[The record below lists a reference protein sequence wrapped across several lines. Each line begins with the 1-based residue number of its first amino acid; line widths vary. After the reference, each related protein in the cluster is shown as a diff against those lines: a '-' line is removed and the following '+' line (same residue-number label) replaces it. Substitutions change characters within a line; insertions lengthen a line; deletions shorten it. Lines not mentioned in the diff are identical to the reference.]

1 MKKKKIFLIM
11 MLCAITMSASGCTT
25 LLKDEKGKAVQNP
38 VTGQNLPKN
47 ILCQPEEKS
56 TLEIYEK
63 NKVEIEKLPKC
74 EKFTPASGGYEGVWT
89 TIFVK
94 PLAWI
99 IIQIGKI
106 VKNYGLAIIL
116 ITLIIRLL
124 MYPLT
129 QKSAV
134 QSENLKLAQPE
145 LEKLEKKY
153 KNRQDQEA
161 MMQKSQE
168 MLLIYKKYQISPMA
182 GCLYAFIQ
190 LPLFLAFYEA
200 LNRLPLIFEET
211 FLGLHLG
218 TIPVTGILNG
228 QFYYC
233 IIVILVGLVTYY
245 SFKLNSGASM
255 SGEQA
260 KQMKMMSNI
269 MTVVITFSSA
279 TISTA
284 IGLYWIVNSGFTIV
298 QNLIVKRSKKN
309 DGKNSIGRERKRN
322 AIS

>member
-1 MKKKKIFLIM
+1 MKKKKLILIM
-11 MLCAITMSASGCTT
+11 ILCAITLSATGCTT

-47 ILCQPEEKS
+47 ILCRPESKKTIEV
-56 TLEIYEK
+56 YED
-63 NKVEIEKLPKC
+63 NKIELNKLPKC
-74 EKFTPASGGYEGVWT
+74 SEFVPASGGYEGIWT

-106 VKNYGLAIIL
+106 VKNYGLAVIL
-116 ITLIIRLL
+116 ITLLIR
-124 MYPLT
+124 MIMFPLT

-134 QSENLKLAQPE
+134 QSENLKLAKPE
-145 LEKLEKKY
+145 LDKLEKKY

-168 MLLIYKKYQISPMA
+168 MLVIYKKYKINPMA

-200 LNRLPLIFEET
+200 LNRLPLIFEGS

-218 TIPVTGILNG
+218 MTPLTGITSG
-228 QFYYC
+228 RIYYI
-233 IIVILVGLVTYY
+233 IIVILVGSVTYY

-255 SGEQA
+255 SEDQA
-260 KQMKMMSNI
+260 KQMKMMTNI
-269 MTVVITFSSA
+269 MTGVITLSSL
-279 TISTA
+279 TISSA
-284 IGLYWIVNSGFTIV
+284 IGLYWITNSGFTIV
-298 QNLIVKRSKKN
+298 QNLIVKRRKN
-309 DGKNSIGRERKRN
+309 NGKDSNRR
-322 AIS
+322 

>member
-1 MKKKKIFLIM
+1 MKKKKIVLIM
-11 MLCAITMSASGCTT
+11 MLCALTLSATGCTT
-25 LLKDEKGKAVQNP
+25 LLKDDKGKAVQNP

-47 ILCQPEEKS
+47 ILCQPESSS
-56 TLEIYEK
+56 TLEVYEK
-63 NKVEIEKLPKC
+63 HNVKIEELPKC
-74 EKFTPASGGYEGVWT
+74 QNFTPASGGYEGIWT

-99 IIQIGKI
+99 IIQIGKL

-116 ITLIIRLL
+116 ITLLIRLI

-129 QKSAV
+129 KKSAM

-145 LEKLEKKY
+145 LDKLEKKY
-153 KNRQDQEA
+153 KNRQDQES

-168 MLLIYKKYQISPMA
+168 MLLIYKKYQINPMA

-200 LNRLPLIFEET
+200 LNRLPLIFEGT

-218 TIPVTGILNG
+218 TIPATGVVNG
-228 QFYYC
+228 KFYYL
-233 IIVILVGLVTYY
+233 IIVILVALVTHF

-255 SGEQA
+255 GVEQA
-260 KQMKMMSNI
+260 KQMKRMMTI
-269 MTVVITFSSA
+269 MTVVITVSSM

-298 QNLIVKRSKKN
+298 QNLLVKR
-309 DGKNSIGRERKRN
+309 RKIN
-322 AIS
+322 VK

>member
-1 MKKKKIFLIM
+1 MKKKKLILIM
-11 MLCAITMSASGCTT
+11 MLCAITLSATGCTT

-47 ILCQPEEKS
+47 ILCRPESKKTIEV
-56 TLEIYEK
+56 YED
-63 NKVEIEKLPKC
+63 NKIQLNKLPKC
-74 EKFTPASGGYEGVWT
+74 SEFVPASGGYEGIWT

-106 VKNYGLAIIL
+106 VKNYGLAVIL
-116 ITLIIRLL
+116 ITLLIR
-124 MYPLT
+124 MIMFPLT

-134 QSENLKLAQPE
+134 QSENLKLAKPE
-145 LEKLEKKY
+145 LDKLEKKY

-168 MLLIYKKYQISPMA
+168 MLVIYKKYKINPMA

-200 LNRLPLIFEET
+200 LNRLPLIFEGS

-218 TIPVTGILNG
+218 MTPLTGITSG
-228 QFYYC
+228 RIYYI

-255 SGEQA
+255 SEDQA
-260 KQMKMMSNI
+260 KQMKMMTNI
-269 MTVVITFSSA
+269 MTGVITLSSL
-279 TISTA
+279 TISSA
-284 IGLYWIVNSGFTIV
+284 IGLYWITNSGFTIV
-298 QNLIVKRSKKN
+298 QNLIVKRRKN
-309 DGKNSIGRERKRN
+309 NGKDSNRR
-322 AIS
+322 

>member
-1 MKKKKIFLIM
+1 MKKKKLLLLIFLCSIM
-11 MLCAITMSASGCTT
+11 LSMTGCTT
-25 LLKDEKGKAVQNP
+25 LLKDEKGKTIQNP
-38 VTGQNLPKN
+38 ITGQNLPKN
-47 ILCQPEEKS
+47 ILCQPEAKK
-56 TLEIYEK
+56 TIEIYKK
-63 NKVEIEKLPKC
+63 NNLDLEKLPKC
-74 EKFTPASGGYEGVWT
+74 NEFVPTSGGYEGIWT

-106 VKNYGLAIIL
+106 AKNYGLAVIL
-116 ITLIIRLL
+116 ITLLIRMF

-134 QSENLKLAQPE
+134 QSENLKLAKPE
-145 LEKLEKKY
+145 LDKLEQKY

-168 MLLIYKKYQISPMA
+168 MLVIYKKYKINPMA

-200 LNRLPLIFEET
+200 LNRLPLIFEGS

-218 TIPVTGILNG
+218 MTPMSGILDG
-228 QFYYC
+228 KFYYM

-245 SFKLNSGASM
+245 SFKLNSGATMASD
-255 SGEQA
+255 QA
-260 KQMKMMSNI
+260 KQMKMMSNV
-269 MTVVITFSSA
+269 MTILITVSST

-284 IGLYWIVNSGFTIV
+284 IGLYWITNSGFTII
-298 QNLIVKRSKKN
+298 QNLVVKRRKKN
-309 DGKNSIGRERKRN
+309 HGKNNNK
-322 AIS
+322 

>member
-1 MKKKKIFLIM
+1 MKKKKILLVMI
-11 MLCAITMSASGCTT
+11 LCAMTMSLTGCTK
-25 LLKDEKGKAVQNP
+25 LLKDSKGKAVQNP
-38 VTGQNLPKN
+38 VTGQNLPQN
-47 ILCQPEEKS
+47 ILCRPEAEETIKVYN
-56 TLEIYEK
+56 E
-63 NKVEIEKLPKC
+63 NKVEIKKLPKC
-74 EKFTPASGGYEGVWT
+74 NEFVPTSGGYEGIWT

-106 VKNYGLAIIL
+106 VKNYGLAVIL
-116 ITLIIRLL
+116 ITLLIRLI

-129 QKSAV
+129 QKSAM
-134 QSENLKLAQPE
+134 QSENLKLAKPE
-145 LEKLEKKY
+145 LDKLEKKY

-168 MLLIYKKYQISPMA
+168 MLLIYKKYKINPMA

-200 LNRLPLIFEET
+200 LNRLPLIFEGT

-218 TIPVTGILNG
+218 TTPLIGILSG
-228 QFYYC
+228 KVYYIV
-233 IIVILVGLVTYY
+233 IIILVGLVTYY

-260 KQMKMMSNI
+260 KQMKTMSNI
-269 MTVVITFSSA
+269 MTGVITISST

-284 IGLYWIVNSGFTIV
+284 IGLYWITNSGFTII
-298 QNLIVKRSKKN
+298 QNLIVKRRKN
-309 DGKNSIGRERKRN
+309 ENGKNNSRR
-322 AIS
+322 

>member
-1 MKKKKIFLIM
+1 MKKKKLFLIM
-11 MLCAITMSASGCTT
+11 MLCAITLSTSGCTKY
-25 LLKDEKGKAVQNP
+25 LKDDKGKAVQNP

-47 ILCQPEEKS
+47 ILCQPEEK
-56 TLEIYEK
+56 TTIEVYEK
-63 NKVEIEKLPKC
+63 NDVDLEKLPKC
-74 EKFTPASGGYEGVWT
+74 SKFTPASGGYEGVWT

-94 PLAWI
+94 PLAWVI
-99 IIQIGKI
+99 VQIGKI
-106 VKNYGLAIIL
+106 VKNYGIAIIL
-116 ITLIIRLL
+116 ITLIIRLI

-129 QKSAV
+129 QKSAM

-145 LEKLEKKY
+145 LDKLEKKY

-168 MLLIYKKYQISPMA
+168 MLLIYKKYQINPMS

-218 TIPVTGILNG
+218 TIPLTGIVNG
-228 QFYYC
+228 NIFYAL
-233 IIVILVGLVTYY
+233 IIILVGAVTYF

-255 SGEQA
+255 SKEQA
-260 KQMKMMSNI
+260 SQMKMMSTI
-269 MTVVITFSSA
+269 MTVLITISSA
-279 TISTA
+279 SISTA
-284 IGLYWIVNSGFTIV
+284 IGLYWIVNSGFTII
-298 QNLIVKRSKKN
+298 QNLIVKRRKN
-309 DGKNSIGRERKRN
+309 KDGKSSIGKQGKRRTV
-322 AIS
+322 

>member
-1 MKKKKIFLIM
+1 MKKKKLILIM
-11 MLCAITMSASGCTT
+11 MLCAITLSATGCTT

-47 ILCQPEEKS
+47 ILCRPESKKTIEV
-56 TLEIYEK
+56 YED
-63 NKVEIEKLPKC
+63 NKIELNKLPKC
-74 EKFTPASGGYEGVWT
+74 SEFVPASGGYEGIWT

-106 VKNYGLAIIL
+106 VKNYGLAVIL
-116 ITLIIRLL
+116 ITLLIR
-124 MYPLT
+124 MIMFPLT

-134 QSENLKLAQPE
+134 QSENLKLAKPE
-145 LEKLEKKY
+145 LDKLEKKY

-168 MLLIYKKYQISPMA
+168 MLVIYKKYKINPMA

-200 LNRLPLIFEET
+200 LNRLPLIFEGS

-218 TIPVTGILNG
+218 MTPLTGITSG
-228 QFYYC
+228 RIYYI
-233 IIVILVGLVTYY
+233 IIVILVGSVTYY

-255 SGEQA
+255 SEDQA
-260 KQMKMMSNI
+260 KQMKMMTNI
-269 MTVVITFSSA
+269 MTGVITLSSL
-279 TISTA
+279 TISSA
-284 IGLYWIVNSGFTIV
+284 IGLYWITNSGFTIV
-298 QNLIVKRSKKN
+298 QNLIVKRRKN
-309 DGKNSIGRERKRN
+309 NGKDSNRR
-322 AIS
+322 

>member
-1 MKKKKIFLIM
+1 MKKKKIVLIM
-11 MLCAITMSASGCTT
+11 MLCAITLSSTGCTT
-25 LLKDEKGKAVQNP
+25 LLKDDNGKTVQNP

-47 ILCQPEEKS
+47 ILCQPESSS
-56 TLEIYEK
+56 TLEVYDK
-63 NKVEIEKLPKC
+63 YNVEIEKLPKC
-74 EKFTPASGGYEGVWT
+74 QNFTPASGGYEGIWT

-94 PLAWI
+94 PLAWV
-99 IIQIGKI
+99 IIQIGKL
-106 VKNYGLAIIL
+106 VKNYGLAIIF
-116 ITLIIRLL
+116 ITLLIRLI

-129 QKSAV
+129 RKSAM

-145 LEKLEKKY
+145 LDKLEKKY
-153 KNRQDQEA
+153 KNRQDQES

-168 MLLIYKKYQISPMA
+168 MLLIYKKYQINPMA

-200 LNRLPLIFEET
+200 LNRLPLIFEGT

-218 TIPVTGILNG
+218 TIPFTGVSNG
-228 QFYYC
+228 KIYYL
-233 IIVILVGLVTYY
+233 IIVILVALVTHY

-255 SGEQA
+255 GAEQA
-260 KQMKMMSNI
+260 KQMKRMMTI
-269 MTVVITFSSA
+269 MTIVITVSST

-298 QNLIVKRSKKN
+298 QNLLVKR
-309 DGKNSIGRERKRN
+309 RKMN
-322 AIS
+322 VK

>member
-1 MKKKKIFLIM
+1 MKKKKLILIM
-11 MLCAITMSASGCTT
+11 MLCAITLSATGCTT

-47 ILCQPEEKS
+47 ILCRPESKKTIEV
-56 TLEIYEK
+56 YED
-63 NKVEIEKLPKC
+63 NKIELNKLPKC
-74 EKFTPASGGYEGVWT
+74 SEFVPASGGYEGIWT

-106 VKNYGLAIIL
+106 VKNYGLAVIL
-116 ITLIIRLL
+116 ITLLIR
-124 MYPLT
+124 MIMFPLT

-134 QSENLKLAQPE
+134 QSENLKLAKPE
-145 LEKLEKKY
+145 LDKLEKKY

-168 MLLIYKKYQISPMA
+168 MLVIYKKYKINPMA

-200 LNRLPLIFEET
+200 LNRLPLIFEGS

-218 TIPVTGILNG
+218 MTPLTGITSG
-228 QFYYC
+228 KIYYI
-233 IIVILVGLVTYY
+233 IIVVLVGLVTYY

-255 SGEQA
+255 SEDQA
-260 KQMKMMSNI
+260 KQMKMMTNI
-269 MTVVITFSSA
+269 MTGVITLSSL
-279 TISTA
+279 TISSA
-284 IGLYWIVNSGFTIV
+284 IGLYWITNSGFTIV
-298 QNLIVKRSKKN
+298 QNLIVKRRKN
-309 DGKNSIGRERKRN
+309 NGKDSNRR
-322 AIS
+322 

>member
-1 MKKKKIFLIM
+1 MKKKKLILIM
-11 MLCAITMSASGCTT
+11 MLCAITLSATGCTT

-47 ILCQPEEKS
+47 ILCRPESKKTIEV
-56 TLEIYEK
+56 YED
-63 NKVEIEKLPKC
+63 NKIELNKLPKC
-74 EKFTPASGGYEGVWT
+74 SEFVPASGGYEGIWT

-106 VKNYGLAIIL
+106 VKNYGLAVIL
-116 ITLIIRLL
+116 ITLLIR
-124 MYPLT
+124 MIMFPLT

-134 QSENLKLAQPE
+134 QSENLKLAKPE
-145 LEKLEKKY
+145 LDKLEKKY

-168 MLLIYKKYQISPMA
+168 MLVIYKKYKINPMA

-200 LNRLPLIFEET
+200 LNRLPLIFEGS

-218 TIPVTGILNG
+218 MTPLTGITSG
-228 QFYYC
+228 RIYYI

-255 SGEQA
+255 SEDQA
-260 KQMKMMSNI
+260 KQMKMMTNI
-269 MTVVITFSSA
+269 MTGVITLSSL
-279 TISTA
+279 TISSA
-284 IGLYWIVNSGFTIV
+284 IGLYWITNSGFTIV
-298 QNLIVKRSKKN
+298 QNLIVKRRKN
-309 DGKNSIGRERKRN
+309 NGKDSNRR
-322 AIS
+322 

>member
-1 MKKKKIFLIM
+1 MKKKKLILIM
-11 MLCAITMSASGCTT
+11 MLCAITLSATGCTT

-47 ILCQPEEKS
+47 ILCRPESKKTIEV
-56 TLEIYEK
+56 YED
-63 NKVEIEKLPKC
+63 NKIELNKLPKC
-74 EKFTPASGGYEGVWT
+74 SEFVPASGGYEGIWT

-106 VKNYGLAIIL
+106 VKNYGLAVIL
-116 ITLIIRLL
+116 ITLLIR
-124 MYPLT
+124 MIMFPLT

-134 QSENLKLAQPE
+134 QSENLKLAKPE
-145 LEKLEKKY
+145 LDKLEKKY

-168 MLLIYKKYQISPMA
+168 MLVIYKKYKINPMA

-200 LNRLPLIFEET
+200 LNRLPLIFEGS

-218 TIPVTGILNG
+218 MTPLTGITSG
-228 QFYYC
+228 RIYYI

-255 SGEQA
+255 SEDQA
-260 KQMKMMSNI
+260 KQMKMMTNI
-269 MTVVITFSSA
+269 MTGVITLSSL
-279 TISTA
+279 TISSA
-284 IGLYWIVNSGFTIV
+284 IGLYWITNSGFTIV
-298 QNLIVKRSKKN
+298 QNLIVKIRRGCIFN
-309 DGKNSIGRERKRN
+309 
-322 AIS
+322 

>member
-1 MKKKKIFLIM
+1 MKKKKIVLIM
-11 MLCAITMSASGCTT
+11 MLCAITLSATGCTT

-47 ILCQPEEKS
+47 ILCRPESKKTIEV
-56 TLEIYEK
+56 YED
-63 NKVEIEKLPKC
+63 NKIELNKLPKC
-74 EKFTPASGGYEGVWT
+74 SEFVPASGGYEGIWT

-99 IIQIGKI
+99 IIQIGKV
-106 VKNYGLAIIL
+106 VKNYGFAVIL
-116 ITLIIRLL
+116 ITLLIR
-124 MYPLT
+124 MIMFPLT

-134 QSENLKLAQPE
+134 QSENLKLAKPE
-145 LEKLEKKY
+145 LDKLEKKY

-168 MLLIYKKYQISPMA
+168 MLIIYKKYKINPMA

-200 LNRLPLIFEET
+200 LNRLPLIFEGS

-218 TIPVTGILNG
+218 MTPLTGITSG
-228 QFYYC
+228 KIYYI
-233 IIVILVGLVTYY
+233 IIVVLVGLVTYY

-255 SGEQA
+255 SEDQA
-260 KQMKMMSNI
+260 KQMKMMTNI
-269 MTVVITFSSA
+269 MTGVITLSSL
-279 TISTA
+279 TIASA
-284 IGLYWIVNSGFTIV
+284 IGLYWITNSGFTIV
-298 QNLIVKRSKKN
+298 QNLIVKRRKN
-309 DGKNSIGRERKRN
+309 NGKDSNRR
-322 AIS
+322 

>member
-1 MKKKKIFLIM
+1 MKKKKLILIM
-11 MLCAITMSASGCTT
+11 MLCAITLSATGCTT

-47 ILCQPEEKS
+47 ILCRPESKKTIE
-56 TLEIYEK
+56 LYED
-63 NKVEIEKLPKC
+63 NKIELNKLPKC
-74 EKFTPASGGYEGVWT
+74 SEFVPASGGYEGIWT

-106 VKNYGLAIIL
+106 VKNYGLAVIL
-116 ITLIIRLL
+116 ITLLIR
-124 MYPLT
+124 MIMFPLT

-134 QSENLKLAQPE
+134 QSENLKLAKPE
-145 LEKLEKKY
+145 LDKLEKKY

-168 MLLIYKKYQISPMA
+168 MLVIYKKYKINPMA

-200 LNRLPLIFEET
+200 LNRLPLIFEGS

-218 TIPVTGILNG
+218 MTPLTGITSG
-228 QFYYC
+228 RIYYI

-255 SGEQA
+255 SEDQA
-260 KQMKMMSNI
+260 KQMKMMTNI
-269 MTVVITFSSA
+269 MTGVITLSSL
-279 TISTA
+279 TISSA
-284 IGLYWIVNSGFTIV
+284 IGLYWITNSGFTIV
-298 QNLIVKRSKKN
+298 QNLIVKRRKN
-309 DGKNSIGRERKRN
+309 NGKDSNRR
-322 AIS
+322 

>member
-1 MKKKKIFLIM
+1 MRKKKLLLLIFLCSIM
-11 MLCAITMSASGCTT
+11 LSVTGCTT
-25 LLKDEKGKAVQNP
+25 LLKDEKGKTIQNP
-38 VTGQNLPKN
+38 ITGQNLPKN
-47 ILCQPEEKS
+47 ILCQPEAKE
-56 TLEIYEK
+56 TIEIYNNNNLK
-63 NKVEIEKLPKC
+63 LEKLPKC
-74 EKFTPASGGYEGVWT
+74 NEFLPTSGGYEGIWT

-106 VKNYGLAIIL
+106 VKNYGLAVIL
-116 ITLIIRLL
+116 ITLLIRMI

-134 QSENLKLAQPE
+134 QSENLKLAKPE
-145 LEKLEKKY
+145 LDKLEHKY

-168 MLLIYKKYQISPMA
+168 MLVIYKKYKINPMA

-200 LNRLPLIFEET
+200 LNRLPLIFEGS

-218 TIPVTGILNG
+218 MTPMSGVLDGK
-228 QFYYC
+228 FYYI

-245 SFKLNSGASM
+245 SFRLNSGASM
-255 SGEQA
+255 TGDQA
-260 KQMKMMSNI
+260 KQMKMMSNF
-269 MTVVITFSSA
+269 MTILITVSST

-284 IGLYWIVNSGFTIV
+284 IGLYWITNSGFTII
-298 QNLIVKRSKKN
+298 QNVVVKRRKKQY
-309 DGKNSIGRERKRN
+309 GKNNSK
-322 AIS
+322 

>member
-1 MKKKKIFLIM
+1 MKKKKLLLVM
-11 MLCAITMSASGCTT
+11 MLCAITLSATGCTT
-25 LLKDEKGKAVQNP
+25 LLKDENGKNVQNP

-47 ILCQPEEKS
+47 ILCQPEEKT
-56 TLEIYEK
+56 TLEVYEK
-63 NKVEIEKLPKC
+63 NNLEIDKLPKC
-74 EKFTPASGGYEGVWT
+74 ENFTPASGGYEGIWT
-89 TIFVK
+89 TVFVK

-116 ITLIIRLL
+116 ITLIIRLI

-129 QKSAV
+129 QKSAI

-145 LEKLEKKY
+145 LDKLEKKY
-153 KNRQDQEA
+153 KNRQDQES

-168 MLLIYKKYQISPMA
+168 MLLIYKKYKINPMA

-200 LNRLPLIFEET
+200 LNRLPLIFEEQ

-218 TIPVTGILNG
+218 TIPLTGVLDG
-228 QFYYC
+228 KFYYI
-233 IIVILVGLVTYY
+233 IIVILVALVTHY

-255 SGEQA
+255 SGDQA
-260 KQMKMMSNI
+260 KQMKMMTII
-269 MTVVITFSSA
+269 MTVVITVSSL

-284 IGLYWIVNSGFTIV
+284 IGLYWIVNSGFTII
-298 QNLIVKRSKKN
+298 QNLIVKRRKKN
-309 DGKNSIGRERKRN
+309 NGKDRIRG
-322 AIS
+322 